1 MNESFIKSL
10 KKAKLVN
17 DKVNLN
23 KKIDE
28 NVIKKT
34 LNTSK
39 FDDIVENYESN
50 VMNSR
55 LPENIKKAMLDKPID
70 LMDINR
76 VTDKV
81 YIDEETKRIINPD
94 LNYTDDDLYKEK
106 EHLLEEEYNKKL
118 KQLYKQKNS
127 DTINEN
133 NNSIHIDENYLK
145 KLIDNRISKLLPE
158 IIDNYF
164 DKRIIGEDVQIKV
177 GGTIFSGNLKPL
189 PKKNK

>member
-1 MNESFIKSL
+1 MNESLIKSL

-34 LNTSK
+34 LSNNS
-39 FDDIVENYESN
+39 FDNIVDDYESS

-55 LPENIKKAMLDKPID
+55 LPENIKKAMLEKPINT
-70 LMDINR
+70 MDINM

-81 YIDEETKRIINPD
+81 YIDENAKRMINPD
-94 LNYTDDDLYKEK
+94 LDEKDDSYEEK
-106 EHLLEEEYNKKL
+106 DYLLEEEYNKKL
-118 KQLYKQKNS
+118 KQLYKQKNN
-127 DTINEN
+127 TAINEN
-133 NNSIHIDENYLK
+133 ENSVHIDESYLK

-189 PKKNK
+189 PKKK

>member
-1 MNESFIKSL
+1 
-10 KKAKLVN
+10 
-17 DKVNLN
+17 
-23 KKIDE
+23 
-28 NVIKKT
+28 
-34 LNTSK
+34 
-39 FDDIVENYESN
+39 
-50 VMNSR
+50 MNSR
-55 LPENIKKAMLDKPID
+55 LPENIKKAMLEKPID

-94 LNYTDDDLYKEK
+94 LNYTDDNDLYKEK
-106 EHLLEEEYNKKL
+106 EDLLEEEYNKKL